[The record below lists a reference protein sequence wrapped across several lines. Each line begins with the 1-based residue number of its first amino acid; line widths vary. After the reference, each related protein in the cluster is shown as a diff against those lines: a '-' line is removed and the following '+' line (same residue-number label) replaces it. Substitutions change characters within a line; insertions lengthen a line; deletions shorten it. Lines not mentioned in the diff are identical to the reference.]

1 MEMKNENVL
10 DCLSDLL
17 AILTNFYWNNFLATL
32 SKLSTVHS
40 MQNNKL

>member
-17 AILTNFYWNNFLATL
+17 AILTIFYWNNFSATL
-32 SKLSTVHS
+32 SKLSAVHS